1 MKKTRAI
8 LAAALLAL
16 AAAPAF
22 AGGAGEGKE
31 IFEAQCVICHQL
43 PDPGMLKIHQWKLIL
58 GVMQS
63 RFRENDMAPL
73 SEKEMGLVLEYLKE
87 KSRR

>member
-1 MKKTRAI
+1 MRRTLAVI
-8 LAAALLAL
+8 AAALLAL
-16 AAAPAF
+16 SARPVF
-22 AGGAGEGKE
+22 AEGASEGKD
-31 IFEAQCVICHQL
+31 IFESQCVICHQL
-43 PDPGMLKIHQWKLIL
+43 PDPAMLKINQWKLIL

-87 KSRR
+87 KSRK